1 MKLIKIKGVSNPS
14 NFDDYVSSTLVD
26 IVYFEGVKD
35 GVVILSVEDFI
46 NLDKE
51 KDRKWI
57 TDLINEGL
65 LECKELSAKIA
76 FE

>member
-1 MKLIKIKGVSNPS
+1 MKLIKIEGVLNTS

-26 IVYFEGVKD
+26 IVYFEEVKD
-35 GVVILSVEDFI
+35 GIVVLSVEDFI

-57 TDLINEGL
+57 TELINKGL
-65 LECKELSAKIA
+65 LECQELSAKIA

>member
-1 MKLIKIKGVSNPS
+1 MKLIKIKGILNTS

-26 IVYFEGVKD
+26 IVYFEGFKD
-35 GVVILSVEDFI
+35 GIVMLSVEDFI

-51 KDRKWI
+51 KDREWI
-57 TDLINEGL
+57 AGLINKGL
-65 LECKELSAKIA
+65 LECQETSATIV